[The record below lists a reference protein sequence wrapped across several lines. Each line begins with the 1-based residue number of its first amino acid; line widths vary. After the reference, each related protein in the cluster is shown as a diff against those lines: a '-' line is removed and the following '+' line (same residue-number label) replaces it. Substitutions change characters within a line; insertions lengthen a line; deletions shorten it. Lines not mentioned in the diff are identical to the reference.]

1 MEKAEIAPVGEFRL
15 LAYKKFP
22 DGCRSRNA
30 GLDPPTTKKGEP
42 VTRVS
47 APLEPMLNTEI
58 SFELKSA
65 TKRNFPPT
73 SVTNPRGPLA
83 SSGKGEPVTSVNLP
97 LLVLRLNTR
106 TKLPVKSETKRNRT
120 CGSATSPSA
129 SFGPGKVPAFRPK
142 GRVRVPFVVSTL
154 KSAIWFNAVVY
165 RNSGLTGGTQLVQ
178 EEDLLSCEHA
188 EKKDGR
194 KSFRVRGTGTCV
206 HDTSLSDRASDP
218 RSCRSA

>member
-65 TKRNFPPT
+65 TKRNFPPA

-83 SSGKGEPVTSVNLP
+83 SSGRVEPVTSGYVRHI
-97 LLVLRLNTR
+97 LRACR
-106 TKLPVKSETKRNRT
+106 EE
-120 CGSATSPSA
+120 G
-129 SFGPGKVPAFRPK
+129 RPQ
-142 GRVRVPFVVSTL
+142 VF
-154 KSAIWFNAVVY
+154 
-165 RNSGLTGGTQLVQ
+165 
-178 EEDLLSCEHA
+178 
-188 EKKDGR
+188 
-194 KSFRVRGTGTCV
+194 
-206 HDTSLSDRASDP
+206 SLSSDWNLC
-218 RSCRSA
+218 S